1 MINLDLE
8 VTLIWGRQK
17 ETDKVF
23 NRADKS
29 SGTPGQSFQCHWAND
44 TADNFLAAWDAF
56 MQSTA
61 SLRNKNTPITE
72 SALIAHDS
80 PGDSKGKRLKVT
92 K

>member
-1 MINLDLE
+1 MINLE

-61 SLRNKNTPITE
+61 SLRNKIRQLL
-72 SALIAHDS
+72 SVLIEDDS
-80 PGDSKGKRLKVT
+80 PGDSKNT